1 MHPNKTY
8 CSTSNQYNLGSL
20 WCIEPPL
27 ALPKKTLFHPLVP
40 FFLLSN
46 MAQPRGYERG
56 REIHP
61 LMDLVVCLGFSLNK
75 FFFLSS
81 LSLMVVVYG
90 GSFTVD
96 PLIILPLWFLL
107 WVHNWLWVVSMARYI
122 GGDDDN
128 IIWNYLFPY
137 LSASPVVHLVLVED
151 L

>member
-1 MHPNKTY
+1 MLYYYKRAILFSHHISLKKKLSVTKKMHPNKTY
-8 CSTSNQYNLGSL
+8 CSTSSQYNLGSL

-46 MAQPRGYERG
+46 MARGYERG

-96 PLIILPLWFLL
+96 PLIILPL
-107 WVHNWLWVVSMARYI
+107 
-122 GGDDDN
+122 
-128 IIWNYLFPY
+128 
-137 LSASPVVHLVLVED
+137 
-151 L
+151 